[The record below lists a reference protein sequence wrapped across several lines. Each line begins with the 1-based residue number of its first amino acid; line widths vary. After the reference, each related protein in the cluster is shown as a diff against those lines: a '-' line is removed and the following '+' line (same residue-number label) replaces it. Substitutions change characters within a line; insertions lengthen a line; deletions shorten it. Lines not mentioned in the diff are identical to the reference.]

1 MLLLMVFTVAIIF
14 KGAEFKTSF
23 KTSLRS
29 YFMKVDSNLFGYSY
43 KKLSFLKNNDCK
55 YIEVKPMNKRFS
67 VVINRLEMD
76 FYLFFQGLII
86 SELIIF

>member
-14 KGAEFKTSF
+14 KGAEFKTS
-23 KTSLRS
+23 SLRS

-43 KKLSFLKNNDCK
+43 KKRSFLKNNDCK
-55 YIEVKPMNKRFS
+55 YIEVKPMNKRYS